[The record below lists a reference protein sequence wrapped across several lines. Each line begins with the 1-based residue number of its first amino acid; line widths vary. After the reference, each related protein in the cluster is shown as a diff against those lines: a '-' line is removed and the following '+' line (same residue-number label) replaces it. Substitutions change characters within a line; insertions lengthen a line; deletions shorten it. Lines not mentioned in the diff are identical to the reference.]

1 MYTMDN
7 NATLDITE
15 IMAKHR
21 RVMQR
26 LESLRDDDVE
36 KHRKTF
42 LRIAT
47 PSRTHLDS
55 GDIGYFHARI
65 NSAETVKDLSE
76 VFLNYFFRLTCDEL
90 NFQAQRNPLLKVL
103 NHTSGDNIEGMPMR
117 RIETIEM
124 PSGFIR
130 VSNIYHNDIKTDLFA
145 KEDFVKL
152 CQNNALPYVAYGREF
167 LKAAKR
173 DPEISRLLEQAEAE
187 KSRPMRDAARLQKQ
201 QALRNHLRRR

>member
-1 MYTMDN
+1 M
-7 NATLDITE
+7 TLDITE

-21 RVMQR
+21 RFMQK
-26 LESLRDDDVE
+26 LESLHDDDVA
-36 KHRKTF
+36 KYRKTF

-65 NSAETVKDLSE
+65 NSAETIKDLSE
-76 VFLNYFFRLTCDEL
+76 VFSNYFFRLTCDEI
-90 NFQAQRNPLLKVL
+90 NYQAQDNPLLKIL
-103 NHTSGDNIEGMPMR
+103 NHTSGDHAEGMHMR
-117 RIETIEM
+117 SIETRVM
-124 PSGFIR
+124 PTGQIR
-130 VSNIYHNDIKTDLFA
+130 VSNIYQGDIKTDLFT

-173 DPEISRLLEQAEAE
+173 EPEISRLLTQAEDE
-187 KSRPMRDAARLQKQ
+187 KLRPLRDAARQQKQ
-201 QALRNHLRRR
+201 RALRNHLRKPF